1 MKGYEYSSFL
11 NVSLCCWPR
20 RFDVF
25 GILFSSSLNRRT
37 DRLGES
43 NIRIAFFVT
52 NTQELHYAHAL
63 LLNSFPRYFY
73 LAPIS
78 FTVKY
83 LCIKYSELNLRVCTL
98 LIIVDQSKIKLNSL
112 LMKKLPIHISIYPK
126 NVETFHRDTYKR
138 KISSNFLPFNLV
150 KHTVS
155 NRYALKG

>member
-1 MKGYEYSSFL
+1 MCLCLCLWHRGMKGYEYSSIL

-25 GILFSSSLNRRT
+25 GISFSSSLNRRT

-78 FTVKY
+78 FTVKD
-83 LCIKYSELNLRVCTL
+83 LCIKYSKLNLRVCTL
-98 LIIVDQSKIKLNSL
+98 LL
-112 LMKKLPIHISIYPK
+112 IYPK
-126 NVETFHRDTYKR
+126 NVDTFHRDTYKR
-138 KISSNFLPFNLV
+138 KISSSFLPFNLV
-150 KHTVS
+150 KHRVS